1 MNNHNSSIN
10 STLNENGRVII
21 APQTLP
27 PQNFPSFETEEDDI
41 DLKDF
46 FSVIQRRAL
55 VIISVVSVVMS
66 TVIYLTLK
74 AENIYEGNF
83 QLLVEPVNSDTNLL
97 GQVPLP
103 ESSVINTS
111 ALDYESQIEVL
122 ISQELMKEVLP
133 KLQSSYPDLT
143 YDLLMKNL
151 KISRLGKTKI
161 IEISY
166 RHQERQKIDLVLN
179 TLSDFYLKYSLEKR
193 KTKLTQGVQ
202 FVDKQLPAIRNR
214 VSQLQKQLQ
223 IFRQRY
229 NFIDP
234 EHQSDHV
241 AEQLQKLAEERLK
254 IEQNLAAARATYV
267 SLSTPEGQQATLN
280 TAPIYSQLI
289 TQLRQLEAQLS
300 GELVRFQPDSPS
312 IKVLE
317 EKRQNLLPLIEDEQ
331 RRYVGLKL
339 AEATSVL
346 QNLEV
351 QSQELARVEQQTKER
366 FKQLPVLAR
375 QYTEIQRNLQ
385 IANDS
390 LNRFLEARE
399 NLVIQ
404 VAQTE
409 LPWELTQAANQKE
422 DPVLPNIPRNLL
434 LGLFGSLAA
443 GVGIAFLLEKL
454 DNTFHDVDSLK
465 EKIKLPFLG
474 TLPIDKSIKGY
485 QSAYNNRSTSKSESG
500 KFPQVD
506 SWLSKLFYQRSKK
519 SYYGY
524 YGQGLFWESLQVLY
538 SNIQL
543 LNSDQPIRSLTIS
556 STMPGDG
563 KTTVAFHLAQTAAA
577 LGKRVLLVD
586 GDLRRPKIHSIS
598 GLKNLFGLTN
608 VLTSNIPVEQV
619 IQQLPDM
626 SLLSV
631 ITAGDKPPDPVR
643 LLSSDKMKQV
653 MEYLHE
659 NFDLVIYDAPP
670 MLKIVDA
677 RLIAPQTDG
686 TLLVVRMDKTDKSA
700 VMQLQDSLKLF
711 PINVLGVVANGENNQ
726 LHNYYSDYYYNT
738 GIEAR
743 KS

>member
-10 STLNENGRVII
+10 STLNENNRVII

-27 PQNFPSFETEEDDI
+27 PQNFSSFEIEEDEI

-55 VIISVVSVVMS
+55 AIIGVVSVVMS
-66 TVIYLTLK
+66 TVIYYTLT
-74 AENIYEGNF
+74 AETIYEGNF
-83 QLLVEPVNSDTNLL
+83 QLLVEPVNSDSNLL

-103 ESSVINTS
+103 ESRVINNS

-143 YDLLMKNL
+143 YDLLIKNL

-161 IEISY
+161 IKISY
-166 RHQERQKIDLVLN
+166 RHQERQKIDLVLK
-179 TLSDFYLKYSLEKR
+179 TLSDYYLQYSLEKR

-202 FVDKQLPAIRNR
+202 FVDKQLPTIRNR
-214 VSQLQKQLQ
+214 VAQLQKQLQ

-229 NFIDP
+229 DFIDP
-234 EHQSDHV
+234 EHQSEHV
-241 AEQLQKLAEERLK
+241 AEQLQKLADERLK
-254 IEQNLAAARATYV
+254 IEQNLATARATYV

-280 TAPIYSQLI
+280 AAPIYSQLI

-331 RRYVGLKL
+331 MRYVGLKL

-346 QNLEV
+346 QKLEV
-351 QSQELARVEQQTKER
+351 QSQELAKVEQQTKQR
-366 FKQLPVLAR
+366 FKQLPILAR

-422 DPVLPNIPRNLL
+422 DPVLPRIPLNLIV
-434 LGLFGSLAA
+434 GLFGSLAA

-465 EKIKLPFLG
+465 EKIKLPLLG
-474 TLPIDKSIKGY
+474 TLPIDKSIKDY

-563 KTTVAFHLAQTAAA
+563 KTTVSFHLAQIAAA

-586 GDLRRPKIHSIS
+586 GDLRRPQIHRIS

-619 IQQLPDM
+619 MQQLPDM
-626 SLLSV
+626 SSLSV

-700 VMQLQDSLKLF
+700 VMQLQDSLKNF